1 MKNNT
6 IRNIMKNLNLP
17 ESGAFLGPALIW
29 KRIAAFFIDMLIINL
44 VVLFPFRSLFHGIV
58 PKGYSFSEAYSFLSS
73 STNYTGFINSVS
85 FVISVLIMLYFFMLE
100 RKMGQSIGKK
110 LMGVYVVGDNIATA
124 RYERSEYIPP
134 GRFKRSENKPIK
146 PWQLL
151 VRNLGFIPIFPFI
164 LLWVL
169 DPLSMF
175 FTKTNQRLTEILS
188 RTKTVEKFS
197 I

>member
-1 MKNNT
+1 MK
-6 IRNIMKNLNLP
+6 RLNLP

-29 KRIAAFFIDMLIINL
+29 KRVAAFFIDMLVINI
-44 VVLFPFRSLFHGIV
+44 VILFPFRSLFHGIV

-73 STNYTGFINSVS
+73 TNYTGFISSVS

-110 LMGVYVVGDNIATA
+110 LMGVYVVGDNK
-124 RYERSEYIPP
+124 S
-134 GRFKRSENKPIK
+134 IK

-188 RTKTVEKFS
+188 RTKTVEEFS